1 MPYAQPPRHSTIYEQ
16 KQAVPGN
23 LNLPRESG
31 PAGKL
36 AYRVPEA
43 CHLLGIGRTSLYEL
57 VRDGKLKLVKIAGR
71 TLVPHSEL
79 ERLLRQALEAPGGS
93 GGIVA

>member
-1 MPYAQPPRHSTIYEQ
+1 MPPAQPPSHSITNQQ
-16 KQAVPGN
+16 KLAAAGKLIPAGEIG
-23 LNLPRESG
+23 L
-31 PAGKL
+31 AGKL

-79 ERLLRQALEAPGGS
+79 NRLLREALEAAGGPGGMA
-93 GGIVA
+93 V